1 MFECTFNRLK
11 REGRKD
17 ELLTIKFPRHCWL
30 ILLVKVG
37 SEEGKAFGIGDSR
50 VIRSGEMER

>member
-17 ELLTIKFPRHCWL
+17 ELLTIKFPRHCSL

-37 SEEGKAFGIGDSR
+37 SEEGKAFGI
-50 VIRSGEMER
+50 